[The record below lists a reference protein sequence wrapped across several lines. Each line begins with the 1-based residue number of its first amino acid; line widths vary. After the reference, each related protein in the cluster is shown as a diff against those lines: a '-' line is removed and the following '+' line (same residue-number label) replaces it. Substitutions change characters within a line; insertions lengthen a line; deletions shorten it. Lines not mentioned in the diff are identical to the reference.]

1 MIQIRSVEEPFRRPE
16 IVGPTLGILKR
27 AGAMGLFTKSLDK
40 LDLHAFREVVRS
52 LHKAGIAKGA
62 EPAGRFLGIETRP
75 TDIDRVELLR
85 FMKVL
90 TDALEDSPA
99 PAFEWERMIWRFQP
113 EQRQLAD
120 LLGIS
125 LSSLRRYRSKQRDT
139 PDDVAARLHFLA
151 LLTGDLAGAYNDAG
165 VRNWFLRK
173 RALLDG
179 KAPKDLLHGEWRPGD
194 SDPERVRALARSLAA
209 GSAT

>member
-1 MIQIRSVEEPFRRPE
+1 MVQIQSVEEPFKKPE
-16 IVGPTLGILKR
+16 IVGPTFGVLKR
-27 AGAMGLFTKSLDK
+27 ADAMGLWTKTIPK
-40 LDLHAFREVVRS
+40 LDFGSFREVIQS
-52 LHKAGIAKGA
+52 LRKAGIAR
-62 EPAGRFLGIETRP
+62 EAGQAIEFLTINNPPKDFNSREF
-75 TDIDRVELLR
+75 LR
-85 FMKVL
+85 YIKVL
-90 TDALEDSPA
+90 TDALEESPA
-99 PAFEWERMIWRFQP
+99 PAYEWQRMISFFQS
-113 EQRQLAD
+113 EQQELAD

-125 LSSLRRYRSKQRDT
+125 LSSLRRYNSKERET

-179 KAPKDLLHGEWRPGD
+179 KAPKDLLRGNWRPGD
-194 SDPERVRALARSLAA
+194 PAPERVRDLARSLTA